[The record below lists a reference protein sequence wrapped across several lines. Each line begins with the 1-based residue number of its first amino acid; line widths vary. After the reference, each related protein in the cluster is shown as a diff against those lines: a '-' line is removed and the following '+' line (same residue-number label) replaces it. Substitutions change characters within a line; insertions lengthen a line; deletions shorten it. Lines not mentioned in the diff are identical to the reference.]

1 LLGLLKPTSGEAYIF
16 GRSIRDDIVEIK
28 KNIGYIPGDLNLYG
42 HLTGKQFLDYFI
54 SLRDI
59 NATLLDELLHVFEI
73 PSDRMVKEYSKGMKQ
88 KLGIIQA
95 FMNDPE
101 IVIMDEPTSGLD
113 PLLQQSFYEFLK
125 KEKTKGRT
133 IFFSSHVLS
142 EIDKICDRVG
152 IIRDGSLVA
161 LEDIETL
168 KRKRGKI
175 IKAKIKEN
183 SETFPG
189 PEDMK
194 IKDDW
199 IQFVVSDNID
209 QWIKKLAKFTILD
222 LEISEFNLEDIFIH
236 YYEE

>member
-1 LLGLLKPTSGEAYIF
+1 
-16 GRSIRDDIVEIK
+16 
-28 KNIGYIPGDLNLYG
+28 
-42 HLTGKQFLDYFI
+42 
-54 SLRDI
+54 
-59 NATLLDELLHVFEI
+59 
-73 PSDRMVKEYSKGMKQ
+73 MKQ

-95 FMNDPE
+95 FMNDPD

-125 KEKTKGRT
+125 KEKTKGQT

-168 KRKRGKI
+168 KRKSGKI

-183 SETFPG
+183 SDTFPG

-194 IKDDW
+194 IKDNW

-222 LEISEFNLEDIFIH
+222 LEISELDELRRH
-236 YYEE
+236 LYSLL